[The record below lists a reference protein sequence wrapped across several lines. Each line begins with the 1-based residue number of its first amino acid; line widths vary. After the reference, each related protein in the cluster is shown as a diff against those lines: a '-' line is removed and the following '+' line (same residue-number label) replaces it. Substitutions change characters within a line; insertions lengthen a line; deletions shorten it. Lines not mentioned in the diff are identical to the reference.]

1 MKGATSLEKQSR
13 IFDLI
18 IIGSGPGGYLSAI
31 LSSQKGLSAAVIEK
45 GELGGT
51 CLNRG
56 CIPTK
61 ALMKEAHLL
70 DDFIKSGYFTNK
82 NEIPLFFK
90 KAMEKKEAAIHQ
102 VVSGLRNLLN
112 RDRITVIQGEASF
125 IDPRTIGVKRDGKV
139 TERIKSDRIL
149 IASGAVPKEVESL
162 KRDGEWVIGS
172 NEALNMIE
180 LPSTLAIIGGG
191 RRGLEFTTFFNI
203 FGVKVTLI
211 EKENRIIPKMDRE
224 ISIRCKGLLTK
235 RNVKVLTEAEVV
247 AADLMEKSKS
257 LGLTISQRGKKEKLE
272 FQKVLVVGD
281 RRGNI
286 DGLDIEKASI
296 SLKDGFIS
304 VDPHMKT
311 SSPGIFA
318 AGDVVGKGFF
328 AHKAFLEART
338 AIENTL
344 GKKIQMDYRWIPN
357 CLYAYPEAASI
368 GLTEEE
374 AKSEWGEINIGKFP
388 FMACGQSIATENQE
402 GMVKIISEKKYG
414 EVLGV
419 HILGPRATDLIHLG
433 AMAMKHEIG
442 IDGIKEMIFAHPTFS
457 EAFFEAALDTYGEAI
472 HMMKG

>member
-1 MKGATSLEKQSR
+1 LETQPK

-31 LSSQKGLSAAVIEK
+31 LSAQRGLSAAVIEK

-70 DDFIKSGYFTNK
+70 DDFIKSGYTTDK
-82 NEIPLFFK
+82 NEIPIFLK
-90 KAMEKKEAAIHQ
+90 KAMERKEVAINQ
-102 VVSGLRNLLN
+102 VVSGLHNLLN

-125 IDPRTIGVKRDGKV
+125 IDQRAMVIKRDGNV

-149 IASGAVPKEVESL
+149 IASGAVLEEKSNF
-162 KRDGEWVIGS
+162 KRDGQWIIGS
-172 NEALNMIE
+172 DEALNISD
-180 LPSTLAIIGGG
+180 LPSTMAIVGGG
-191 RRGLEFTTFFNI
+191 RRGVEFVTFFNT

-211 EKENRIIPKMDRE
+211 EKQHRILPKMDRE
-224 ISIRCKGLLTK
+224 ISIRYKGLLTK
-235 RNVKVLTEAEVV
+235 RDIKVLTDTEVV
-247 AADLMEKSKS
+247 AAEIPGEGKSVS
-257 LGLTISQRGKKEKLE
+257 LKVIQKGKEERLE
-272 FQKVLVVGD
+272 VQKVLVVGE

-311 SSPGIFA
+311 SSPGIYA

-338 AIENTL
+338 AIENAL
-344 GKKIQMDYRWIPN
+344 GKDTRIDYRLIPN
-357 CLYAYPEAASI
+357 CLYTDPEAASL

-374 AKSEWGEINIGKFP
+374 AKSEWGEVNIGKFP
-388 FMACGQSIATENQE
+388 FMACGRSIATGNQE

-419 HILGPRATDLIHLG
+419 HILGPHATELIHLG

-442 IDGIKEMIFAHPTFS
+442 VEEIKQMIFAHPTFS
-457 EAFFEAALDTYGEAI
+457 EAFFEAALDTHGEAI